1 MSDTSPP
8 AVPENTQ
15 STPAE
20 TPADTSLLV
29 INNIEAVY
37 GRVILALHGVS
48 LVVNQGEIVSL
59 LGANGAGK
67 TTTLKACSR
76 LLESERGEVT
86 KGTIELNGNDIAG
99 YSAYDMVKKGVVQV
113 LEGRHIFAHL
123 SVEENLLTGSF
134 VKNMRRA
141 IQRRNLEYV
150 YELFPRIKDR
160 RKNPGGLC
168 SGGEQQMIAVGRA
181 LMSKPSLILLDEP
194 SMGLAPQF
202 IEQVFE
208 IVKRLNEEEGVSF
221 LISEQNARIALR
233 YASVGYV
240 IENGRVVKK
249 GTAKQLLESTDVA
262 EMYLGGADKDLSF
275 DGVKYYHRR
284 LSAFV

>member
-1 MSDTSPP
+1 MSDTP
-8 AVPENTQ
+8 
-15 STPAE
+15 
-20 TPADTSLLV
+20 LLA

-37 GRVILALHGVS
+37 GGAILALRGVS
-48 LVVNQGEIVSL
+48 LVVNKGEVVSL

-76 LLESERGEVT
+76 LLEAERGEVT
-86 KGTIELNGNDIAG
+86 KGKIELNGEDIAK
-99 YSAYDMVKKGVVQV
+99 YNAYEMVKKGVVQV

-134 VKNMRRA
+134 IRNMSKGDVQA
-141 IQRRNLEYV
+141 ALDHI
-150 YELFPRIKDR
+150 YELFPRIKSR

-181 LMSKPSLILLDEP
+181 LMANPSLILLDEP

-202 IEQVFE
+202 IEQIFE
-208 IVKRLNEEEGVSF
+208 IVKHLNEDKGVSF
-221 LISEQNARIALR
+221 LVSEQNAMVALR

-249 GTAKQLLESTDVA
+249 GSSKELLGSTDVS
-262 EMYLGGADKDLSF
+262 EMYLGGAEDISF
-275 DGVKYYHRR
+275 SGVKYYHRR
-284 LSAFV
+284 PPCFV

>member
-1 MSDTSPP
+1 MS
-8 AVPENTQ
+8 
-15 STPAE
+15 E
-20 TPADTSLLV
+20 TPILS
-29 INNIEAVY
+29 INNIEALY
-37 GRVILALHGVS
+37 GGVIQALNGVT
-48 LVVNQGEIVSL
+48 LNVNKGEVVSL

-76 LLESERGEVT
+76 LLEAERGHVT
-86 KGTIELNGNDIAG
+86 KGVIELNGQDIAKYNG
-99 YSAYDMVKKGVVQV
+99 YEMVKHGVVQV

-123 SVEENLLTGSF
+123 SVEDNLLTGSF
-134 VKNMRRA
+134 IQNMSRA
-141 IQRRNLEYV
+141 ETKRSLEYV

-181 LMSKPSLILLDEP
+181 LMSKPTLILLDEP

-202 IEQVFE
+202 IEQIFE

-221 LISEQNARIALR
+221 LVSEQNAMVALR

-240 IENGRVVKK
+240 IDNGRVVKK
-249 GTAKQLLESTDVA
+249 GLAKELLESSDVA
-262 EMYLGGADKDLSF
+262 EMYLGGGKDAVSF

-284 LSAFV
+284 RPCFV